1 MAKQPGDPAI
11 TAAVGE
17 RLRRR
22 RSDAGLSQERLG
34 ELAGV
39 DRSYVSLVERGR
51 VNPTVTTLVRLA
63 TAAGMNPGELLDGL
77 TL

>member
-22 RSDAGLSQERLG
+22 REQDGLSQERLG
-34 ELAGV
+34 EIAGV
-39 DRSYVSLVERGR
+39 DRGYVSLVERGK

-63 TAAGMNPGELLDGL
+63 AAMGMNPGELLEGL
-77 TL
+77 AP

>member
-1 MAKQPGDPAI
+1 MTRQPGDPKI

-17 RLRRR
+17 RLRQRR
-22 RSDAGLSQERLG
+22 EEKNVSQEQLA

-39 DRSYVSLVERGR
+39 DRGYVSLVERGK

-63 TAAGMNPGELLDGL
+63 SSLEMNPGDLLDGL
-77 TL
+77 TV

>member
-22 RSDAGLSQERLG
+22 RADAGLSQERLG

-39 DRSYVSLVERGR
+39 DRGYVSLVERGK

-63 TAAGMNPGELLDGL
+63 SAAGMNPGDLLDGL
-77 TL
+77 RG